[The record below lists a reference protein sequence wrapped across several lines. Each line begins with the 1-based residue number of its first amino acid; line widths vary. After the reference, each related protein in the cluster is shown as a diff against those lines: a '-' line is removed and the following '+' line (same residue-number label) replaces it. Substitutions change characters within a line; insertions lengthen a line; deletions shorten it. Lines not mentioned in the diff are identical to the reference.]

1 MKDTDHFPT
10 GIPFTSAV
18 NGSLRNPCGCDKR
31 DVLFWARAKHRT
43 GLERPHVLGV
53 QPPKTLSGSLQPSLE
68 GRTHRQ
74 RCFARAGMQTKKG
87 NAMPLISKV
96 PEIVKR
102 EFKLEDYVAQAV
114 ENYARMIDSTPD
126 HVVNSALK
134 MTVFKDK
141 EFSRWR
147 KEQKASAGRVNA
159 TQAPQ
164 GGTKA

>member
-1 MKDTDHFPT
+1 
-10 GIPFTSAV
+10 
-18 NGSLRNPCGCDKR
+18 
-31 DVLFWARAKHRT
+31 
-43 GLERPHVLGV
+43 
-53 QPPKTLSGSLQPSLE
+53 
-68 GRTHRQ
+68 
-74 RCFARAGMQTKKG
+74 
-87 NAMPLISKV
+87 MPLISRV

-102 EFKLEDYVAQAV
+102 EYKLEDYVAQAV

-147 KEQKASAGRVNA
+147 KEQRAATGRN
-159 TQAPQ
+159 TGGGTPQ

>member
-1 MKDTDHFPT
+1 M
-10 GIPFTSAV
+10 A
-18 NGSLRNPCGCDKR
+18 
-31 DVLFWARAKHRT
+31 
-43 GLERPHVLGV
+43 
-53 QPPKTLSGSLQPSLE
+53 
-68 GRTHRQ
+68 
-74 RCFARAGMQTKKG
+74 
-87 NAMPLISKV
+87 LISKV

-102 EFKLEDYVAQAV
+102 EYKLEDYVAQAV

-147 KEQKASAGRVNA
+147 KEQRAVGGRKNGGES
-159 TQAPQ
+159 PQ

>member
-1 MKDTDHFPT
+1 
-10 GIPFTSAV
+10 
-18 NGSLRNPCGCDKR
+18 
-31 DVLFWARAKHRT
+31 
-43 GLERPHVLGV
+43 
-53 QPPKTLSGSLQPSLE
+53 
-68 GRTHRQ
+68 
-74 RCFARAGMQTKKG
+74 
-87 NAMPLISKV
+87 MPLISKV

-102 EFKLEDYVAQAV
+102 EYKLEDYVAHAV

-147 KEQKASAGRVNA
+147 KEQRANAGRGNTA
-159 TQAPQ
+159 QTPQ

>member
-1 MKDTDHFPT
+1 
-10 GIPFTSAV
+10 
-18 NGSLRNPCGCDKR
+18 
-31 DVLFWARAKHRT
+31 
-43 GLERPHVLGV
+43 
-53 QPPKTLSGSLQPSLE
+53 
-68 GRTHRQ
+68 
-74 RCFARAGMQTKKG
+74 
-87 NAMPLISKV
+87 MPLISKV

-126 HVVNSALK
+126 HVANSALK

-147 KEQKASAGRVNA
+147 KEQKANAGRGNA